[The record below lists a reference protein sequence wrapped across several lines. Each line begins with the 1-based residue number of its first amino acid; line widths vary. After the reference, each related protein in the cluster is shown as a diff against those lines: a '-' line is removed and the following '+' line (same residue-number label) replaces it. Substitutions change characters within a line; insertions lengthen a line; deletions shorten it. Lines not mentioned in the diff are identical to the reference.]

1 MDKIRFIGLFCL
13 LFLGCAE
20 IVCATS
26 GWQNVTRNVGDGCS
40 VSIYGEECRVST
52 DRDRDQIRIR
62 VHTNLS
68 RPEYDFNS
76 NTLFFRFDPIE
87 IKPGTQPEHYSH
99 NYTRRQIDF
108 DYLVTFSEQA
118 TVSTDWTYF
127 IIDKKSSTVFGPF
140 TEVEFLER
148 PETIVVSEWNWRSP
162 HLTRSE
168 MKWKE
173 RAFTVMFLF
182 LLFCVNLYW
191 IGPLLLLILIV
202 VIVRRRTKRCQ
213 KIKLTQW

>member
-1 MDKIRFIGLFCL
+1 MDKIRLMGLFCL
-13 LFLGCAE
+13 LFWGCTE
-20 IVCATS
+20 IVWATS
-26 GWQNVTRNVGDGCS
+26 GWENVRRNVGDGCS
-40 VSIYGEECRVST
+40 VSIIHQECRVST
-52 DRDRDQIRIR
+52 DRDGDQIRIR
-62 VHTNLS
+62 VHADLS

-87 IKPGTQPEHYSH
+87 IKPGTKPEHYSD
-99 NYTRRQIDF
+99 NDTRRIDF

-140 TEVEFLER
+140 TETEFLER

-162 HLTRSE
+162 RLTRTE
-168 MKWKE
+168 IKWKE
-173 RAFTVMFLF
+173 RAFAVMFLF
-182 LLFCVNLYW
+182 IFFCVNLYW

-202 VIVRRRTKRCQ
+202 VIVRRRTKRRQ
-213 KIKLTQW
+213 KIQQTQ